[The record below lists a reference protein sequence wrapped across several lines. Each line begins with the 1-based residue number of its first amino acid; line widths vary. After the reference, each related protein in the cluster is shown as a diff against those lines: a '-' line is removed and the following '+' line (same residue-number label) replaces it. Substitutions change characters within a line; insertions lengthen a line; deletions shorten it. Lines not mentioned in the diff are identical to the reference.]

1 MTILA
6 IIMMVVAMLV
16 TVGIL
21 FAGIIGMARG
31 GEFNQKWGNRLM
43 RYRIVAQ
50 FIALVM
56 FGISIMLL
64 RAGGG

>member
-1 MTILA
+1 
-6 IIMMVVAMLV
+6 MMVVAMLV

-21 FAGIIGMARG
+21 FVGIIGMARG

>member
-1 MTILA
+1 MTTLA

-21 FAGIIGMARG
+21 FAGIMGMARG

>member
-64 RAGGG
+64 HAGGG

>member
-1 MTILA
+1 MTTLA

-21 FAGIIGMARG
+21 FVGIIGMARG

-56 FGISIMLL
+56 FGISIMFL